1 MVELTLCFRLN
12 CWKIHSFE
20 FVFFTR
26 TINFWWFGFEAVDKT
41 GKIGKIIDIN
51 DHKLRTAIDKEK
63 YLEEYKEL
71 NILFEWEK

>member
-20 FVFFTR
+20 SVFFTR
-26 TINFWWFGFEAVDKT
+26 TINFWWFGFKTVD
-41 GKIGKIIDIN
+41 KIGKIIDIT
-51 DHKLRTAIDKEK
+51 RTAIDKEK
-63 YLEEYKEL
+63 YLEKYKEL

>member
-1 MVELTLCFRLN
+1 MVESTLCFRIN
-12 CWKIHSFE
+12 CWEIHSFE

-41 GKIGKIIDIN
+41 GKIIDIT
-51 DHKLRTAIDKEK
+51 RTAIDKEK